1 MIQTKRQKKT
11 QTKLLCTIIHSH
23 NIKYIKHRICINTA
37 STVKLYSSIQ
47 TVNVLSICI
56 FFRSAKTNPWQTIP
70 SLQHF
75 TDCFIWD
82 YTTLFKPTVSPS
94 SKYFKT
100 ALSVSDLCV
109 VEVSGPGISQRQT
122 ASNACLTTPS
132 VKSLQMGVITERQ
145 IHQRVI
151 SFPAPLKCSHVPW

>member
-1 MIQTKRQKKT
+1 MYFLSAFSSGLQRQILGKRSLPSNTSPTVLFGTT
-11 QTKLLCTIIHSH
+11 QHCS
-23 NIKYIKHRICINTA
+23 
-37 STVKLYSSIQ
+37 
-47 TVNVLSICI
+47 
-56 FFRSAKTNPWQTIP
+56 
-70 SLQHF
+70 
-75 TDCFIWD
+75 IWD

-132 VKSLQMGVITERQ
+132 VKSIQMGVITERQ